1 MCAQKIS
8 KSDPLV
14 NLMKQLQEK
23 ESELKDG
30 AYMKLLYLRAVMW
43 PETVDLGTRP
53 L

>member
-14 NLMKQLQEK
+14 NLVKQLQEK

-30 AYMKLLYLRAVMW
+30 AYMKLPTSSDV
-43 PETVDLGTRP
+43 V
-53 L
+53 